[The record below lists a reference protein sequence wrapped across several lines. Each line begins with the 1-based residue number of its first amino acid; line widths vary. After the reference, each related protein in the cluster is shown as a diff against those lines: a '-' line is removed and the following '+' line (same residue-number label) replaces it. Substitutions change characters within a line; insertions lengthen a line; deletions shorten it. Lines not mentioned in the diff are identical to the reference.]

1 MSCIKTFQFSAAV
14 RGFHYYRSFWSPQP
28 EQILKCFHEIG
39 NAFDIFAIKVCET
52 SKDETVGHLPME
64 ISRITKFLID
74 RGADVTAKLSS
85 TNYRRSPLV
94 QGGIEIPCII
104 TVKMP
109 GTILNQLL
117 MERFKQLV
125 QERYIE
131 PKNEEILGSF
141 LHIDDEGVKE
151 RPVPVPKK
159 KKKKA
164 TVTQN
169 DHQDIRNFFTTGANR
184 KANKDKKEEE
194 QRSVINID

>member
-1 MSCIKTFQFSAAV
+1 
-14 RGFHYYRSFWSPQP
+14 
-28 EQILKCFHEIG
+28 
-39 NAFDIFAIKVCET
+39 
-52 SKDETVGHLPME
+52 
-64 ISRITKFLID
+64 
-74 RGADVTAKLSS
+74 
-85 TNYRRSPLV
+85 
-94 QGGIEIPCII
+94 
-104 TVKMP
+104 
-109 GTILNQLL
+109 
-117 MERFKQLV
+117 MERLKQLV

-131 PKNEEILGSF
+131 PKKEEILGSF
-141 LHIDDEGVKE
+141 LHIDDEDVKE